1 MQNEW
6 SSCCKASLI
15 TVIKEGKQ
23 YSTVGT
29 GVCCLKTSVGH
40 LRRSLQLCHRC
51 CGQLCEQ
58 LQLFLQGNVSTRLWH
73 LYPNETSAAVAKGQD
88 ENQEARKGGG
98 FIVLLHR
105 ICLFRSLLVL
115 IKGNLITCRLQF

>member
-29 GVCCLKTSVGH
+29 GFCCLKKSVEH
-40 LRRSLQLCHRC
+40 LRRSLQLCHRSY
-51 CGQLCEQ
+51 GLCEQ

-73 LYPNETSAAVAKGQD
+73 LYPYETLAAIAKGQD
-88 ENQEARKGGG
+88 KNQEAGKEGG
-98 FIVLLHR
+98 FIFYY
-105 ICLFRSLLVL
+105 IEFFCSGAFW
-115 IKGNLITCRLQF
+115 F